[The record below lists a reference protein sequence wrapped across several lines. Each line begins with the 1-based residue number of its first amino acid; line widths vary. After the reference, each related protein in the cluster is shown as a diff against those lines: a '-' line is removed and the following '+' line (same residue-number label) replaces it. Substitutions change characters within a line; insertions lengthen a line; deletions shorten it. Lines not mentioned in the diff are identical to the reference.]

1 MLTIY
6 LPDAPD
12 IAGLRFRLI
21 RGAEDA
27 EALLAVHTGRAA
39 RDGVDPLSISER
51 PPSLDS
57 LRETLT
63 KAVGAEQQDRWLV
76 AQIGERVIG
85 YSRIRDWLEADGTR
99 VYLTLGWVL
108 PEWRGKGIGTAML
121 HWAEERIRRLAAAD
135 HPGEKAEF
143 AGNASSAEADSTAL
157 LLQEGYRAAY
167 TVLEMDLPASALIA
181 DVALPPGIET
191 RPVLSEHLLPI
202 AECVDEAFRNEY
214 EGGRY
219 NDPSDPAA
227 YAAELA
233 DPKLGSALWQVAWEG
248 DQIVGVVLARVVEN
262 GQADIF
268 EVGVRPAWRRRGIA
282 RGLLLRALQALRTQG
297 VQVIRLFTNE
307 NFRTRAMDLYQSSGF
322 RIVKRF
328 PRYRKPLNG

>member
-1 MLTIY
+1 
-6 LPDAPD
+6 
-12 IAGLRFRLI
+12 
-21 RGAEDA
+21 
-27 EALLAVHTGRAA
+27 V
-39 RDGVDPLSISER
+39 RDGIDPLSISER
-51 PPSLDS
+51 IPSLDS
-57 LRETLT
+57 LQSALE
-63 KAVGAEQQDRWLV
+63 KAVAGEQQDRWLV
-76 AQIGERVIG
+76 AEVGERVTG

-135 HPGEKAEF
+135 YPGGKIEF
-143 AGNASSAEADSTAL
+143 AGNASSTEADSTAL
-157 LLQEGYRAAY
+157 LLHEGYRAAY
-167 TVLEMDLPASALIA
+167 TVLEMDLPPSTPIPE
-181 DVALPPGIET
+181 VALPPGIET
-191 RPVLSEHLLPI
+191 QPVLSEHLLPI
-202 AECVDEAFRNEY
+202 AECVDEAFRQEY
-214 EGGRY
+214 ECGRY

-233 DPKLGSALWQVAWEG
+233 DPKLDPTLWQVAWEG
-248 DQIVGVVLARVVEN
+248 EQMVGVVLSRVVEN

-282 RGLLLRALQALRTQG
+282 RGLLLRALQTLRAQG

-307 NFRTRAMDLYQSSGF
+307 NFRTRAMDLYQSVGF

-328 PRYRKPLNG
+328 PRYRKPFNG